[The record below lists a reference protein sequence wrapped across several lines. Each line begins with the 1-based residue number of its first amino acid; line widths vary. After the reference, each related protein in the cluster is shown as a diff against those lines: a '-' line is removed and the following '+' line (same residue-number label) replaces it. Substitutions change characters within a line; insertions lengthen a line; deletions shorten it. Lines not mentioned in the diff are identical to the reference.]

1 MGQVPKVNKSL
12 FSSGLSAKT
21 CFRSVREIEIPV
33 AELNMCLQVLF
44 CFVVLLC
51 CDEYLALYVVVS
63 H

>member
-33 AELNMCLQVLF
+33 AELKHVPASSFLL
-44 CFVVLLC
+44 CFVVL
-51 CDEYLALYVVVS
+51 
-63 H
+63 